1 MSQELIATN
10 AEETALVVP
19 KTQDVDRGL
28 LATLTSG
35 VGLPIKPIEPSE
47 DGPWIGQGATLQQL
61 NAAMREIE
69 YGFAPASPGSLS
81 AAMAGLAK
89 NTAQPKSAEMGSAV
103 EGAKRLMKMLLE
115 FPADCALEA
124 INDWPKTPN
133 GKWWPTEAELRA
145 ECEKRVD
152 YRRRLQKQVR
162 DAQAAMQ
169 RGAHRQSGQDRR
181 LEPYGAT
188 AEYVAAAE
196 RAYGAKFVA
205 SWLTRRNCEFTADT
219 IFTTPIGRERLSW
232 KCAEIGKHFKVK
244 VVECEQVAKRFS
256 ESFIN

>member
-1 MSQELIATN
+1 MSQDLIPQNEEPRRAPVPAPAAT
-10 AEETALVVP
+10 
-19 KTQDVDRGL
+19 DRGL
-28 LATLTSG
+28 LAVLRDG
-35 VGLPIKPIEPSE
+35 LGLPIRPDQPSHE
-47 DGPWIGQGATLQQL
+47 GPWIGAGATLQQL
-61 NAAMREIE
+61 TAAMREIE
-69 YGFAPASPGSLS
+69 HGFAPASIKRI
-81 AAMAGLAK
+81 AEAMTGLAEV
-89 NTAQPKSAEMGSAV
+89 TAHPKETDEDAAAEGM
-103 EGAKRLMKMLLE
+103 KRLTRMLYE
-115 FPADCALEA
+115 YPADVALEA
-124 INDWPKTPN
+124 INEWPKTSG

-188 AEYVAAAE
+188 ADYVAAAE

-219 IFTTPIGRERLSW
+219 IYTTPIGRERLSW
-232 KCAEIGKHFKVK
+232 KCAEIAKHFKVK